1 MKLLLGRVLAFR
13 ADPFLGAPERSA
25 VYEARGGVLVEGGRI
40 AAVRNHYV
48 DAQSGMPDSERPF
61 AFQYDVPNR
70 DIGRVICPSPIPVG
84 TWRAVDFTQLGFF
97 NETFMD
103 ELAEA
108 AGVDPLGFRL
118 NHTSDPF
125 NRVVLERLCEMTYC
139 GATLP
144 ALHGLRVPLLQSF
157 LSTAAYDVHA

>member
-1 MKLLLGRVLAFR
+1 MVGSGRR
-13 ADPFLGAPERSA
+13 AELDFVTVAARIARETDAPVKVIWSRETDMANDTYRPAILSRMSGA
-25 VYEARGGVLVEGGRI
+25 VEDGRI
-40 AAVRNHYV
+40 TAVRHHYV

-84 TWRAVDFTQLGFF
+84 TWRAVDFTQMGFF

-108 AGVDPLGFRL
+108 AGADPMEFRL
-118 NHTSDPF
+118 THTSDPRIRRCIGAF
-125 NRVVLERLCEMTYC
+125 ERCL
-139 GATLP
+139 
-144 ALHGLRVPLLQSF
+144 
-157 LSTAAYDVHA
+157 